1 MNKAFEAVLSILGD
15 GWEKWSVSH
24 SQQDLWKSFQPV
36 RCTYNLQPDLRESFS
51 ADVCTDINGQFG
63 CGHRAIFRHSVGEK
77 RGIAVGQCMA
87 VADGRN
93 SILCYFV
100 LSGNTPNYKPK
111 YLKKDENG
119 KKNKTRE
126 RNNELE
132 TEVVSRFFHFVYRNY
147 FFFAGSSH
155 YRFCIS

>member
-1 MNKAFEAVLSILGD
+1 MSGED
-15 GWEKWSVSH
+15 
-24 SQQDLWKSFQPV
+24 WKSSVDF
-36 RCTYNLQPDLRESFS
+36 L
-51 ADVCTDINGQFG
+51 AWGK
-63 CGHRAIFRHSVGEK
+63 RHYPYK
-77 RGIAVGQCMA
+77 
-87 VADGRN
+87 
-93 SILCYFV
+93 ILCYFV

-126 RNNELE
+126 KNNELE

-155 YRFCIS
+155 YRFCVS